1 MERANRG
8 NHLLGLSALL
18 SFGGTISAAYP
29 VTAVI
34 VTAVMMAP
42 RALADVECS
51 LFARK
56 CTGRCRCGGG
66 FPHAGL

>member
-1 MERANRG
+1 MGKRLDKLESKLQVWMERANKG

-18 SFGGTISAAYP
+18 SFGGTLTAAYP

-42 RALADVECS
+42 RRWLRLS
-51 LFARK
+51 
-56 CTGRCRCGGG
+56 
-66 FPHAGL
+66 